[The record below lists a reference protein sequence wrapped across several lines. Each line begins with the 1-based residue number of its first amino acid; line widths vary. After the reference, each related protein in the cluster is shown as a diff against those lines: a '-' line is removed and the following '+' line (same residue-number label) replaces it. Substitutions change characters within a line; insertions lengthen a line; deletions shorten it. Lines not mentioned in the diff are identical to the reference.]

1 MPEGPERSD
10 IIAPFRVRGETSLPR
25 RVALVLAVMAISFAV
40 GCAGESVRAV
50 RTPEVRPSPEVFETG
65 RGQNAERGGAPEQA
79 REDGYLRIGSFKTPD
94 HVPDYEI
101 LEEKADERDGARAVR
116 LVIDTRSR
124 EEEEFVLIARDLKA
138 RYSAYDAISAQF
150 TDTEDV
156 LFYNDDTL
164 TRDVLAYYGGAL
176 IFNTYEGVD
185 YLGYIYG
192 PPNMD
197 GYYVKAAD

>member
-1 MPEGPERSD
+1 VKIGYHR
-10 IIAPFRVRGETSLPR
+10 F
-25 RVALVLAVMAISFAV
+25 ALYRAAALILALAAVFFAV
-40 GCAGESVRAV
+40 RSAEEPVRALQ
-50 RTPEVRPSPEVFETG
+50 RPEVRPAPNIFQTAPSPGAGRASDEGELKIGNFE
-65 RGQNAERGGAPEQA
+65 APE
-79 REDGYLRIGSFKTPD
+79 RIPA
-94 HVPDYEI
+94 YEV
-101 LEEKADERDGARAVR
+101 LEESLHERDGARAAR
-116 LVIDTRSR
+116 LLIDTRSR
-124 EEEEFVLIARDLKA
+124 EEEEFVLIARDLKV
-138 RYSAYDAISAQF
+138 RYSDYDAVSVEF
-150 TDTEDV
+150 TDTEGV